1 MLVLVLIL
9 VVIALVLLLA
19 GWFLHV
25 VALAWT
31 SVVISLIAG
40 LVLAY
45 DWWQTRAAVKAG
57 DRAEADASGRGTGA
71 PAAPDRADRAD
82 MEARYGADM
91 EPATQVLPVVRPDGG
106 AASGTP
112 GAAQNATDQTIQMPV
127 VRPSGSAEGPP
138 GASRSG
144 GLSSR
149 TVTESGAEDA
159 ADPSG
164 VAASHA
170 GAPAG
175 PDASAGAD
183 GEGGAG
189 RGGDPARSGPA
200 EPGTAEPP
208 AEATTRATDSRPTGT
223 GAAGTTSAVTAA
235 AAGAVAAGTAGAVA
249 AGRDG
254 GSGSDP
260 AARSG
265 AHDGA
270 DDPGFG
276 SGSGTGS
283 GADGTGGAGT
293 GTPPAAGSD
302 RPDSPEGR
310 SGPSDATTATRTP
323 GTAETTTADAA
334 PGTADATTATR
345 TPGSADATTVTRAA
359 GAPGGPAGAGSPSG
373 ADHPDA
379 AVTAGAAAAGSGAPA
394 DDTRA
399 GTPAGTPAGAGADTN
414 GTPADTV
421 GSDAPAGTDGDSPE
435 EPRDPTLAALAARLP
450 DEVLVIDEHP
460 RYHVQT
466 CRALTGRPVIPLP
479 VSEAVELGFTPC
491 GWCAPNRTLGDRHP
505 AQAR

>member
-71 PAAPDRADRAD
+71 AAAPDRADRAD

-91 EPATQVLPVVRPDGG
+91 EPATQVLPVVRPDSG

-112 GAAQNATDQTIQMPV
+112 EAAQNATDQTIQMPV

-175 PDASAGAD
+175 PD
-183 GEGGAG
+183 GEDGAG
-189 RGGDPARSGPA
+189 RGGDPARSGPG

-208 AEATTRATDSRPTGT
+208 AEATTRATDSRSTGT

-235 AAGAVAAGTAGAVA
+235 AAGAVAAGT
-249 AGRDG
+249 
-254 GSGSDP
+254 
-260 AARSG
+260 
-265 AHDGA
+265 
-270 DDPGFG
+270 
-276 SGSGTGS
+276 
-283 GADGTGGAGT
+283 
-293 GTPPAAGSD
+293 
-302 RPDSPEGR
+302 
-310 SGPSDATTATRTP
+310 
-323 GTAETTTADAA
+323 
-334 PGTADATTATR
+334 
-345 TPGSADATTVTRAA
+345 
-359 GAPGGPAGAGSPSG
+359 
-373 ADHPDA
+373 
-379 AVTAGAAAAGSGAPA
+379 
-394 DDTRA
+394 
-399 GTPAGTPAGAGADTN
+399 
-414 GTPADTV
+414 
-421 GSDAPAGTDGDSPE
+421 
-435 EPRDPTLAALAARLP
+435 
-450 DEVLVIDEHP
+450 
-460 RYHVQT
+460 
-466 CRALTGRPVIPLP
+466 
-479 VSEAVELGFTPC
+479 
-491 GWCAPNRTLGDRHP
+491 
-505 AQAR
+505 